1 MPRAK
6 KDQQK
11 GQILKKTTVLCPSR
25 KYYSIIRVKEG
36 GGGGNSIREQ
46 WEESY
51 AMHWGVTV
59 NIHQEEK
66 ANVVIFLGVWGCA
79 CVQFLYFTLL

>member
-36 GGGGNSIREQ
+36 GGVIVLENSEKRVMQ
-46 WEESY
+46 CT
-51 AMHWGVTV
+51 GVS
-59 NIHQEEK
+59 Q
-66 ANVVIFLGVWGCA
+66 
-79 CVQFLYFTLL
+79 